1 MQAAQLCAS
10 RGRGRAS
17 RPTPRALRAR
27 DGRGRECRGC
37 SYKQSIEGRAVAA
50 SLSPSLTLA
59 LPLYDLPLRLHLA
72 NSRATPSAS
81 QKRASQRRA
90 ASTSESLQAFASPL
104 LRLNKSLCV
113 NETCYLQPPCSP

>member
-1 MQAAQLCAS
+1 MMDGGVSAEVLQLKTIYRRA
-10 RGRGRAS
+10 GRG
-17 RPTPRALRAR
+17 
-27 DGRGRECRGC
+27 
-37 SYKQSIEGRAVAA
+37 
-50 SLSPSLTLA
+50 SLSVSLTLA

-113 NETCYLQPPCSP
+113 NETCYLQPPCSLPEIETLGSLTETQRAIIKAVRVCA